1 MNALCRVYKYIHII
15 VTANSVA
22 VFLTGLVRSCS
33 IMTKYYKFTSSSTPL
48 SLSLTLSPA
57 TAAPLSSSSNMIP
70 NTSTETC
77 MK

>member
-1 MNALCRVYKYIHII
+1 MFKYIHII
-15 VTANSVA
+15 VTANCRS
-22 VFLTGLVRSCS
+22 FLTGLVRTCS
-33 IMTKYYKFTSSSTPL
+33 LTTQYYKFTSSSTPL